1 MLLVWVIRVI
11 GFRIFGH
18 FFIEVLNDLIN
29 FLNSVPGWFFVV
41 ARELEQRP
49 LLVRFLDLL
58 DDVANEILWLQRN
71 LRALLQVLLDDSSN
85 NLRCL
90 LGAILR
96 VLFFNWLESFHDVSD
111 DGFQIFWRDFFWQL
125 LLRGF
130 HHEHN
135 WEEPIRHS
143 CFRVLDEL
151 FGSKVRLFVH
161 MSWEWFRCLLWSVW
175 VLHIWNARQLLDVGL
190 LRFFRQTCMSK
201 DILDDVREVVFRR
214 ILRVARN
221 VFDDRLSDDSLHRSR
236 RLSWFATEDLLDFL
250 DDFHDFAGLETLRS
264 IVFGFRDSVLLDD
277 FNYSL

>member
-1 MLLVWVIRVI
+1 MLLVRVVRI
-11 GFRIFGH
+11 VGFWIFWN
-18 FFIEVLNDLIN
+18 FLIEKLNYLIN
-29 FLNSVPGWFFVV
+29 FFNSVPGWFVVV

-49 LLVRFLDLL
+49 LLVRLLDPL
-58 DDVANEILWLQRN
+58 DDVADEILWLQRN
-71 LRALLQVLLDDSSN
+71 FRALLQVLLDDSSD

-96 VLFFNWLESFHDVSD
+96 VLFFDWLESFHDVSD
-111 DGFQIFWRDFFWQL
+111 NGFQIFWRDFFWQR
-125 LLRGF
+125 LLRGL

-135 WEEPIRHS
+135 WEEPIWHS

-190 LRFFRQTCMSK
+190 LRFFWQTCMSK

-264 IVFGFRDSVLLDD
+264 IVFGFRDTVLLDD